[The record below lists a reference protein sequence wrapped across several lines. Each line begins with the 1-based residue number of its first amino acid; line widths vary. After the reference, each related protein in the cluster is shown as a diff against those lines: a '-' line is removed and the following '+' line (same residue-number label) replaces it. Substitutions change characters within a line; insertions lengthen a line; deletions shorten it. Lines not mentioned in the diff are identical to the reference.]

1 MSWGGGISGGS
12 GCPHGPSDGFSIG
25 DRSASGSLA
34 GTGIVIGGRHAR
46 RVRSHLGGR
55 QSASSFSYSYTP
67 RCINPDRYRSKAE
80 HSPCKSLDPAGC
92 TSAIKSS
99 RFRRAS
105 AARIRAR
112 GNVVAGKVR
121 YGGFANPTG
130 NHRFRGLDAAP
141 RQRARSVRV
150 RPQSALLQ
158 GRTLLCRD
166 RPSNRRLQPDK
177 DKSARFVPGYLGG
190 ATRCVV

>member
-1 MSWGGGISGGS
+1 MVCMTHRWRGESAANSSRKSNSRAAPQMGRF
-12 GCPHGPSDGFSIG
+12 HGDWERFF
-25 DRSASGSLA
+25 
-34 GTGIVIGGRHAR
+34 
-46 RVRSHLGGR
+46 
-55 QSASSFSYSYTP
+55 SFSYSYTP